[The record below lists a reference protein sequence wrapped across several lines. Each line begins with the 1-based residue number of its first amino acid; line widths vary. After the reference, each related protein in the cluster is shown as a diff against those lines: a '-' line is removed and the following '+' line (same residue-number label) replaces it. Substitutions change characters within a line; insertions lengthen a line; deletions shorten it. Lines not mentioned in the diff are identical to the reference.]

1 MGSLM
6 MGPILSSR
14 ESASSGS
21 LDTVRA
27 FVPFP
32 VLAPLPR
39 LPLSAPAMS
48 FLTRIQTGE
57 PIAILVAILGL
68 VTLGYLVIFVRAL
81 ARDARSG
88 VSLVSAPMVWVVSFI
103 ANFFD
108 TLGVGSYATTTTM
121 VRFFKLIPDERI
133 PGSLNVGYVI
143 PTVVEAYLF
152 IYGMKGLITVEPVQ
166 VDPRTLISLIAASML
181 GAWLGA
187 GVVAS
192 WPRRKIQIGMGLCL
206 LTAAIIMVVRLTV
219 FQSLSI
225 GTMDL
230 TGTRWIIGM
239 GGLFILGALMTLG
252 IGLYAPCLILVTAL
266 GMTEKAAFP
275 IMMGACA
282 FLMPVAVLRFVRA
295 KAYYSPA
302 MLGMAVA
309 GIPAVLLAVKFFS
322 DLPMFWVKV
331 LVICVVTYT
340 AVSMLRTARRER
352 LKGVS
357 PATVA
362 QAQAS

>member
-1 MGSLM
+1 
-6 MGPILSSR
+6 
-14 ESASSGS
+14 
-21 LDTVRA
+21 
-27 FVPFP
+27 
-32 VLAPLPR
+32 
-39 LPLSAPAMS
+39 MS
-48 FLTRIQTGE
+48 FLTRVQNGD

-68 VTLGYLVIFVRAL
+68 FTLAYLVVFVRAL
-81 ARDARSG
+81 ARDARNGASI
-88 VSLVSAPMVWVVSFI
+88 VSAPMVWVVSFV

-108 TLGVGSYATTTTM
+108 TLGVGSYATTTSM
-121 VRFFKLIPDERI
+121 MRFFKLVPDERI

-143 PTVVEAYLF
+143 PTVTEAFLF
-152 IYGMKGLITVEPVQ
+152 IYGLRGLVTVEPVQ
-166 VDPRTLISLIAASML
+166 VDPRTLISLIAASIL

-206 LTAAIIMVVRLTV
+206 LAAAIIMVVRMTV
-219 FQSLSI
+219 FQSLAV
-225 GTMDL
+225 GTTDL
-230 TGTRWIIGM
+230 SGARWIIGL

-266 GMTEKAAFP
+266 GMSEKAAFP

-282 FLMPVAVLRFVRA
+282 FLMPVAVVRFIRA

-309 GIPAVLLAVKFFS
+309 GVPAVLLALKFFQ
-322 DLPMFWVKV
+322 DLSMTYVKV

-340 AVSMLRTARRER
+340 SVTMLRAARRER
-352 LKGVS
+352 VQGVE
-357 PATVA
+357 PATVPDV
-362 QAQAS
+362 QTQTI